1 MKRSAFILMI
11 VAAFAAEAVA
21 QQTVIHFKK
30 LQEALPTAE
39 LAGFKRNKPTGST
52 ATAMGMTTSEAG
64 VKYVQAAASE
74 TGEEVS
80 IEVKISDTVGVP
92 FAAMAFAAIPQ
103 VESESETE
111 SGYQKTITVK
121 KKYKASEEV
130 TNDPPSMKLSI
141 PVTNRFMVE
150 IDGFGT
156 KDAALLHKLVE
167 NMALDKLE
175 AAAAGK

>member
-1 MKRSAFILMI
+1 MKRTALMLI
-11 VAAFAAEAVA
+11 VVAAFAAEAGA
-21 QQTVIHFKK
+21 QQTVVHFKK
-30 LQEALPTAE
+30 LQEALPTVE

-74 TGEEVS
+74 TGEEVN

-92 FAAMAFAAIPQ
+92 FAAMAFAAMPQ

-111 SGYQKTITVK
+111 NGYQKTLTVK

-130 TNDPPSMKLSI
+130 MNEPPSIKLSV
-141 PVTNRFMVE
+141 PVANRFMVE
-150 IDGFGT
+150 LEGYGT
-156 KDAALLHKLVE
+156 NDAVLLHKLVE